1 MYLFAVIVIVI
12 FAIFAMIIGAQN
24 FNTYVTL
31 HLLGKDIYNVSVTL
45 IVIVSIAFGI
55 VLAFILAIVD
65 GIRLRR
71 RLAKRN
77 KDIIALRKELG
88 ILKMPP
94 EEEIITDHESYEA
107 E

>member
-31 HLLGKDIYNVSVTL
+31 HFLGKDIQNISVIL
-45 IVIVSIAFGI
+45 IVMVSLAVGI
-55 VLAFILAIVD
+55 ILAFILAIVD

-71 RLAKRN
+71 RLARQN
-77 KDIIALRKELG
+77 KEIIALRKELG

-94 EEEIITDHESYEA
+94 EEEIISNHESYEA

>member
-31 HLLGKDIYNVSVTL
+31 HLLGKDIQNISVTL
-45 IVIVSIAFGI
+45 IAMVSLAVGI
-55 VLAFILAIVD
+55 ILAFILAIVD

-71 RLAKRN
+71 RLARQN
-77 KDIIALRKELG
+77 KEIIALRKELG
-88 ILKMPP
+88 ALKMPP
-94 EEEIITDHESYEA
+94 EEIVPTQESYE
-107 E
+107 EE

>member
-31 HLLGKDIYNVSVTL
+31 HLLGKDIQNISVTL
-45 IVIVSIAFGI
+45 IAMVSLAVGI
-55 VLAFILAIVD
+55 ILAFILAIVD

-71 RLAKRN
+71 RLARQN
-77 KDIIALRKELG
+77 KEIIALRKELG
-88 ILKMPP
+88 ALKMPP
-94 EEEIITDHESYEA
+94 EEMIPTQESYE
-107 E
+107 EE

>member
-31 HLLGKDIYNVSVTL
+31 HLLGKNIQNVSVTL
-45 IVIVSIAFGI
+45 IVIISIAFGI
-55 VLAFILAIVD
+55 ILAFIIAIVD

-71 RLAKRN
+71 RLARQN
-77 KDIIALRKELG
+77 KEIVALRKELG

-94 EEEIITDHESYEA
+94 EEEIISNHESYET

>member
-1 MYLFAVIVIVI
+1 
-12 FAIFAMIIGAQN
+12 
-24 FNTYVTL
+24 
-31 HLLGKDIYNVSVTL
+31 
-45 IVIVSIAFGI
+45 VIVSIAFGI

-71 RLAKRN
+71 RLAKQN
-77 KDIIALRKELG
+77 KEIIALRKELG

-94 EEEIITDHESYEA
+94 EEEITTDYESYEA

>member
-31 HLLGKDIYNVSVTL
+31 HLLGKDIQNVPVTL

-55 VLAFILAIVD
+55 ILAFIIAIVD

-71 RLAKRN
+71 RLARQN
-77 KDIIALRKELG
+77 KEITALRKELG

-94 EEEIITDHESYEA
+94 EEEIISNHESYET